1 METYD
6 LPGGGLLG
14 RAATGERKGLR
25 LPSLFASDLL
35 LEELPLRDLRGR
47 RGGTLQASHSCGL
60 KLLPLIGQPGREFAH
75 ARSRQVDQQLC
86 VR

>member
-35 LEELPLRDLRGR
+35 LERSCLCGTYRGD
-47 RGGTLQASHSCGL
+47 GA
-60 KLLPLIGQPGREFAH
+60 A
-75 ARSRQVDQQLC
+75 LC
-86 VR
+86 RLAILAA

>member
-35 LEELPLRDLRGR
+35 LEELPLRDYGETGR
-47 RGGTLQASHSCGL
+47 H
-60 KLLPLIGQPGREFAH
+60 FAG
-75 ARSRQVDQQLC
+75 
-86 VR
+86 